1 MKPFTDRR
9 KGEAP
14 MFIFPEEIR
23 KAYEAIPIPQVFYQ
37 FIDGKVVPLLV
48 SDGFC
53 RLVKLDRDETM
64 KWLIGGQFER
74 MHPDDAGNVAHVSDD
89 FAHHRSGYNVIF
101 RARHEDGYHYVHAV
115 GEWMTMPDGTELAL
129 LTYADVSESSKEIA
143 ALTEKYHLFSQ
154 DVFYSD
160 PVTGLPNVNYIIR
173 FGDERV
179 HALRSAGKQPVLIYF
194 DVNSMQSYNNQ
205 YGFKKGDEL
214 LRLITSVL
222 QETFPDSLIV
232 RGVEDHFLVITVP
245 ESRTQL
251 CEKIEQAN
259 RRIRKEAYGNTTGVM
274 AGICEMTGDM
284 ICDEAWNHTRNAIQR
299 IGPDL
304 NRIWR
309 FWSPESDEQY
319 WNELYIVEHHEQA
332 LSSNWFRV
340 YYQGIAETETGKGA
354 ALEALARWVDPA
366 RGTISPAEFIP
377 VLQKYHLLYKLDLH
391 IFEQVCREISVRYE
405 NGLPLVPVSVNFAR
419 QDFDHVDMVAELNR
433 IVDSYDIGRYGIGK
447 DYFIIEI
454 TEQDMATAP
463 ERFYKQLAAL
473 RSDGFRVWLDDFGSA
488 YSSLNVFSKMD
499 VDLIKF
505 DMDLVR
511 NLDGKNNVNREI
523 LQAITGI
530 CRKLGIH
537 TLAEGV
543 ETEEQKEF
551 LISIGCELSQ
561 GYLYHRPEPL
571 EQILYK
577 RRNGLQLR
585 EMISDERR
593 KQLI

>member
-1 MKPFTDRR
+1 
-9 KGEAP
+9 
-14 MFIFPEEIR
+14 
-23 KAYEAIPIPQVFYQ
+23 
-37 FIDGKVVPLLV
+37 
-48 SDGFC
+48 
-53 RLVKLDRDETM
+53 
-64 KWLIGGQFER
+64 
-74 MHPDDAGNVAHVSDD
+74 
-89 FAHHRSGYNVIF
+89 
-101 RARHEDGYHYVHAV
+101 
-115 GEWMTMPDGTELAL
+115 
-129 LTYADVSESSKEIA
+129 
-143 ALTEKYHLFSQ
+143 
-154 DVFYSD
+154 
-160 PVTGLPNVNYIIR
+160 
-173 FGDERV
+173 
-179 HALRSAGKQPVLIYF
+179 
-194 DVNSMQSYNNQ
+194 
-205 YGFKKGDEL
+205 
-214 LRLITSVL
+214 
-222 QETFPDSLIV
+222 
-232 RGVEDHFLVITVP
+232 
-245 ESRTQL
+245 
-251 CEKIEQAN
+251 
-259 RRIRKEAYGNTTGVM
+259 
-274 AGICEMTGDM
+274 MTGDM
-284 ICDEAWNHTRNAIQR
+284 ICDDAWNHTRNAIRR

-304 NRIWR
+304 NRIWL
-309 FWSPESDEQY
+309 FWSPEADELY

-340 YYQGIAETETGKGA
+340 YYQGIAETQTGKGA

-366 RGTISPAEFIP
+366 RGTISPADFIP
-377 VLQKYHLLYKLDLH
+377 ALRIYHLLYKLDLY

-419 QDFDHVDMVAELNR
+419 QDFDHMDMVSELNR

-463 ERFYKQLAAL
+463 ERFYEQLSAL
-473 RSDGFRVWLDDFGSA
+473 RSGGFRVWLDDFGSA
-488 YSSLNVFSKMD
+488 YSSLNVFSKID

-511 NLDGKNNVNREI
+511 DLDGKNNVNREI

-551 LISIGCELSQ
+551 LIRIGCELSH
-561 GYLYHRPEPL
+561 GYLFHRPEPL

-577 RRNGLQLR
+577 RQNGLQLR

>member
-1 MKPFTDRR
+1 
-9 KGEAP
+9 
-14 MFIFPEEIR
+14 MFVFPEEIR
-23 KAYEAIPIPQVFYQ
+23 KAYEAIPIPMVIDQL
-37 FIDGKVVPLLV
+37 IDGKVVPLLV

-53 RLVKLDRDETM
+53 RLVKLNRDAAM
-64 KWLIGGQFER
+64 KWFTGGQFER
-74 MHPDDAGNVAHVSDD
+74 IHPDDAGNVAHVSDD
-89 FAHHRSGYNVIF
+89 FANHRSGYNVFF
-101 RARHEDGYHYVHAV
+101 RARHADGYHYIHAV
-115 GEWMTMPDGTELAL
+115 GEWMTMPDGAELAL
-129 LTYADVSESSKEIA
+129 LTYTDVSESSKEIA
-143 ALTEKYHLFSQ
+143 VMTEKYHLFRK
-154 DVFYSD
+154 DEFYSD
-160 PVTGLPNVNYIIR
+160 PVTGLPNINYLIK

-214 LRLITSVL
+214 LCLISAVL
-222 QETFPDSLIV
+222 QETFPGSLIV
-232 RGVEDHFLVITVP
+232 RGVEDHIILITDP
-245 ESRTQL
+245 ESRMKL

-259 RRIRKEAYGNTTGVM
+259 RRIRKEAYGNTTGIM

-284 ICDEAWNHTRNAIQR
+284 RCAEAMEHTRHAVRR
-299 IGPDL
+299 IGSDL
-304 NRIWR
+304 NKVWR
-309 FWSPESDEQY
+309 FWSPDADEQY
-319 WNELYIVEHHEQA
+319 WKQLYIVENHEQA
-332 LSSNWFRV
+332 LSNNWFRV
-340 YYQGIAETETGKGA
+340 YYQGIAETETGRGA
-354 ALEALARWVDPA
+354 ALEALARWADPV
-366 RGTISPAEFIP
+366 RGTISPADFIP
-377 VLQKYHLLYKLDLH
+377 TLRKYHLLYKLDLY
-391 IFEQVCREISVRYE
+391 IFEQVCREIGVRYE

-433 IVDSYDIGRYGIGK
+433 IVDSYDIDRFGIGK

-463 ERFYKQLAAL
+463 ERFYEQLAAL

-511 NLDGKNNVNREI
+511 NLDGKNKVNREI
-523 LQAITGI
+523 LKAITGI

-577 RRNGLQLR
+577 RQNGQRLR

>member
-1 MKPFTDRR
+1 MYV
-9 KGEAP
+9 
-14 MFIFPEEIR
+14 FPEELR
-23 KAYEAIPIPQVFYQ
+23 KAYEAIPTPLVFYQ
-37 FIDGKVVPLLV
+37 FVDEKVVPLLV

-53 RLVKLDRDETM
+53 RLVKQDREKTI

-74 MHPDDAGNVAHVSDD
+74 LHPDDAGNVAHVSDD
-89 FAHHRSGYNVIF
+89 FAHHRSGYNVFF
-101 RARHEDGYHYVHAV
+101 RARHSDGYHYIHAV

-129 LTYADVSESSKEIA
+129 LIYTDVSKSSKEIA
-143 ALTEKYHLFSQ
+143 AMTEKYNLFRQ

-160 PVTGLPNVNYIIR
+160 SMTGLPNINYLLK

-179 HALRSAGKQPVLIYF
+179 HALRSAGKQPALIFF
-194 DVNSMQSYNNQ
+194 DVKSMQSYNNQ
-205 YGFKKGDEL
+205 YGFEKGNEL
-214 LRLITSVL
+214 ICLIASVL
-222 QETFPDSLIV
+222 QETFPDALIV
-232 RGVEDHFLVITVP
+232 RGVEDHIILITVP
-245 ESRTQL
+245 ESRLQL
-251 CEKIEQAN
+251 CERIEQAN
-259 RRIRKEAYGNTTGVM
+259 RRIRREAYGNTTGVA
-274 AGICEMTGDM
+274 AGICEMTGNM
-284 ICDEAWNHTRNAIQR
+284 RCAEAMDHTRHAVRR
-299 IGPDL
+299 IGSDL
-304 NRIWR
+304 NRVWR
-309 FWSPESDEQY
+309 FWSPDADEQY
-319 WNELYIVEHHEQA
+319 WNQMYIVENHELA
-332 LSSNWFRV
+332 LENNWFRV
-340 YYQGIAETETGKGA
+340 YYQGIAETATGRGA
-354 ALEALARWVDPA
+354 ALEALARWVDPI
-366 RGTISPAEFIP
+366 RGIISPADFIP
-377 VLQKYHLLYKLDLH
+377 TLQKYHLLHKLDLY
-391 IFEQVCREISVRYE
+391 IFEQVCREISVRHE

-463 ERFYKQLAAL
+463 ERFYEQLAML
-473 RSDGFRVWLDDFGSA
+473 RSGGFRVWLDDFGSA

-505 DMDLVR
+505 DMELVR
-511 NLDGKNNVNREI
+511 NLNGKNNANREI
-523 LQAITGI
+523 LQAITEI
-530 CRKLGIH
+530 CRKRGIH

-551 LISIGCELSQ
+551 LIRIGCELSQ

-577 RRNGLQLR
+577 RQYGHRQR

>member
-1 MKPFTDRR
+1 MYV
-9 KGEAP
+9 
-14 MFIFPEEIR
+14 FPEGIR
-23 KAYEAIPIPQVFYQ
+23 KAYEAIPVPLVFYQ
-37 FIDGKVVPLLV
+37 FIDEKVVPLLV

-53 RLVKLDRDETM
+53 RLVEQDRKKTM
-64 KWLIGGQFER
+64 KWLIGGQYER
-74 MHPDDAGNVAHVSDD
+74 LHPDDAGNVAHVSDD
-89 FAHHRSGYNVIF
+89 FSHRRSGYNVIF
-101 RARHEDGYHYVHAV
+101 RARHNDGYHYIHAV

-129 LTYADVSESSKEIA
+129 LTYTDISQSSKEIA
-143 ALTEKYHLFSQ
+143 VMTERYNLFRQ
-154 DVFYSD
+154 DEFYSD
-160 PVTGLPNVNYIIR
+160 SMTGLPNINYLNK

-179 HALRSAGKQPVLIYF
+179 HALRSAGKQPALVYF
-194 DVNSMQSYNNQ
+194 DVKSMQSYNNQ
-205 YGFKKGDEL
+205 YGFEKGNEL
-214 LRLITSVL
+214 IRLIAAVL

-232 RGVEDHFLVITVP
+232 RGVEDHIILITDP
-245 ESRTQL
+245 ESRAKL

-259 RRIRKEAYGNTTGVM
+259 RRIRKESCGNTTGVA

-284 ICDEAWNHTRNAIQR
+284 RCAEAMDHTRHAVRR
-299 IGPDL
+299 IGSDL
-304 NRIWR
+304 NKVWR
-309 FWSPESDEQY
+309 FWSPDADEQY
-319 WNELYIVEHHEQA
+319 WNQMYIVENHELA
-332 LSSNWFRV
+332 LNSNWFRI
-340 YYQGIAETETGKGA
+340 YYQGIAETETGRGA
-354 ALEALARWVDPA
+354 ALEALARWVDPV
-366 RGTISPAEFIP
+366 RGTISPAVFIP
-377 VLQKYHLLYKLDLH
+377 TLQKYHLLHKLDLY
-391 IFEQVCREISVRYE
+391 IFEQVCREISIRHK

-447 DYFIIEI
+447 DFFVIEI

-463 ERFYKQLAAL
+463 ERFYEQLAAL
-473 RSDGFRVWLDDFGSA
+473 RSSGFRVWLDDFGSA

-511 NLDGKNNVNREI
+511 NLDGKNNANREI
-523 LQAITGI
+523 LQAITEI
-530 CRKLGIH
+530 CRKRGIH

-551 LISIGCELSQ
+551 LIRIGCELSQ

-577 RRNGLQLR
+577 RQYGHRQR

>member
-1 MKPFTDRR
+1 MYV
-9 KGEAP
+9 
-14 MFIFPEEIR
+14 FPGEIR
-23 KAYEAIPIPQVFYQ
+23 KVYEAIPIPMVFYQ
-37 FIDGKVVPLLV
+37 FIDEKVVPLLV

-53 RLVKLDRDETM
+53 RLVELDREKTM

-74 MHPDDAGNVAHVSDD
+74 IHPDDAGNVAHVSDD
-89 FAHHRSGYNVIF
+89 FARHRSGYDVFF
-101 RARHEDGYHYVHAV
+101 RARHADGYHYIHAV
-115 GEWMTMPDGTELAL
+115 GEWMAMSDGTELAL
-129 LTYADVSESSKEIA
+129 LTYSDISESGKAVA
-143 ALTEKYHLFSQ
+143 ALTERYNLFRQ
-154 DVFYSD
+154 DEFYSD
-160 PVTGLPNVNYIIR
+160 PVTGLPNINYLVK

-179 HALRSAGKQPVLIYF
+179 HALRSAGKQPALVYF
-194 DVNSMQSYNNQ
+194 DVNAMQSYNNQ
-205 YGFKKGDEL
+205 YGIKKGDEL
-214 LRLITSVL
+214 ICLIASVL

-232 RGVEDHFLVITVP
+232 RGVEDHIILITDL
-245 ESRTQL
+245 ESKGRL

-259 RRIRKEAYGNTTGVM
+259 RRIRREAYGNTTGVV

-284 ICDEAWNHTRNAIQR
+284 RCAEAMDHTRHAVRR
-299 IGPDL
+299 IGSDL
-304 NRIWR
+304 NRVWR
-309 FWSPESDEQY
+309 FWSPDADEQY
-319 WNELYIVEHHEQA
+319 WNELYIVENHEQA

-340 YYQGIAETETGKGA
+340 YYQGIAETETGRGA
-354 ALEALARWVDPA
+354 ALEALARWVDPV
-366 RGTISPAEFIP
+366 RGTISPADFIP
-377 VLQKYHLLYKLDLH
+377 TMQKYHLLHKLDLY
-391 IFEQVCREISVRYE
+391 IFEQVCREISIRVE
-405 NGLPLVPVSVNFAR
+405 NSLPLVPVSVNFAR

-463 ERFYKQLAAL
+463 ERFYEKLAAL
-473 RSDGFRVWLDDFGSA
+473 RSSGFRVWLDDFGSA
-488 YSSLNVFSKMD
+488 YSSLNMIGKLD

-505 DMDLVR
+505 DMELVR
-511 NLDGKNNVNREI
+511 NLNGKNNANREI
-523 LQAITGI
+523 LKAITEI

-551 LISIGCELSQ
+551 LIQIGCELSQ

-571 EQILYK
+571 EQVLYK
-577 RRNGLQLR
+577 RQNGHRQR

>member
-1 MKPFTDRR
+1 
-9 KGEAP
+9 
-14 MFIFPEEIR
+14 MFVFPEEIR
-23 KAYEAIPIPQVFYQ
+23 KAYEAIPIPLVIDQL
-37 FIDGKVVPLLV
+37 IDGKVVPLLV

-53 RLVKLDRDETM
+53 RLVELDRDAAM
-64 KWLIGGQFER
+64 KWFIGGQFER
-74 MHPDDAGNVAHVSDD
+74 IHPDDAGNVAHVSDD
-89 FAHHRSGYNVIF
+89 FAHHRSGYNVFF
-101 RARHEDGYHYVHAV
+101 RARHTDGYHYIHAV

-129 LTYADVSESSKEIA
+129 LTYTDVSESSKEIA
-143 ALTEKYHLFSQ
+143 VMTEKYHLFRQ
-154 DVFYSD
+154 DEFYSD
-160 PVTGLPNVNYIIR
+160 PVTGLPNINYLIK

-214 LRLITSVL
+214 LCLISAVL
-222 QETFPDSLIV
+222 QETFPGSLIV
-232 RGVEDHFLVITVP
+232 RGVEDHIILITDP
-245 ESRTQL
+245 ESRMKL

-259 RRIRKEAYGNTTGVM
+259 RRIRKEAYGNTTGIM

-284 ICDEAWNHTRNAIQR
+284 RCAEAMDHTRHAVRR
-299 IGPDL
+299 IGSDL
-304 NRIWR
+304 NKVWR
-309 FWSPESDEQY
+309 FWSPDADEQY
-319 WNELYIVEHHEQA
+319 WKQLYIVENHEQA
-332 LSSNWFRV
+332 LSNNWFRV

-354 ALEALARWVDPA
+354 ALEALARWVDPV
-366 RGTISPAEFIP
+366 RGTISPADFIP
-377 VLQKYHLLYKLDLH
+377 ALQKYHLLYKLDLY
-391 IFEQVCREISVRYE
+391 IFEQVCREIGVRYE

-433 IVDSYDIGRYGIGK
+433 IVDSYDIDRFGIGK

-463 ERFYKQLAAL
+463 ERFYEQLAAL
-473 RSDGFRVWLDDFGSA
+473 RSDGFRIWLDDFGSA

-511 NLDGKNNVNREI
+511 DLDGKNKVNREI
-523 LQAITGI
+523 LKAITGI
-530 CRKLGIH
+530 CRKRGIH

-551 LISIGCELSQ
+551 LIRIGCELSQ

-571 EQILYK
+571 EQMLYK
-577 RRNGLQLR
+577 LQNGQRLR

>member
-1 MKPFTDRR
+1 
-9 KGEAP
+9 
-14 MFIFPEEIR
+14 MFVFPDELR
-23 KAYEAIPIPQVFYQ
+23 KAYEAIPLPQVFYQ
-37 FIDGKVVPLLV
+37 FIDEKVVPVLV

-53 RLVKLDRDETM
+53 RLVGMDREETM
-64 KWLIGGQFER
+64 KWLVGGQFER
-74 MHPDDAGNVAHVSDD
+74 MHPDDAGNVAHVSDE
-89 FAHHRSGYNVIF
+89 FAHHRSGYDVIF
-101 RARHEDGYHYVHAV
+101 RARHEDGYHYIHAA
-115 GEWMTMPDGTELAL
+115 GEWMTMPDGTELAV
-129 LTYADVSESSKEIA
+129 LTYMDVSQSVKEITT
-143 ALTEKYHLFSQ
+143 LTEKYNMFRQ
-154 DVFYSD
+154 DEFYSD
-160 PVTGLPNVNYIIR
+160 PMTGLPNINYLFK

-179 HALRSAGKQPVLIYF
+179 HALRAAGKQPMLIHF

-214 LRLITSVL
+214 ICLIAAVL

-232 RGVEDHFLVITVP
+232 RGVEDHIILITDP
-245 ESRTQL
+245 ENRMQL
-251 CEKIEQAN
+251 CERIEHAN
-259 RRIRKEAYGNTTGVM
+259 RRIRKEAYGNTTGVV

-284 ICDEAWNHTRNAIQR
+284 RCAEAMDHTRHAVRR
-299 IGPDL
+299 IGSDL
-304 NRIWR
+304 NRVWR
-309 FWSPESDEQY
+309 FWSPDADEQY
-319 WNELYIVEHHEQA
+319 WNQMYIVENHELA
-332 LSSNWFRV
+332 LNSNWFRV

-354 ALEALARWVDPA
+354 ALEALARWVDPV
-366 RGTISPAEFIP
+366 RGTISPAVFIP
-377 VLQKYHLLYKLDLH
+377 TLQKYHLLHKLDLY
-391 IFEQVCREISVRYE
+391 IFEQVCKEISVRHE

-419 QDFDHVDMVAELNR
+419 QDFDHMDMVAELNR
-433 IVDSYDIGRYGIGK
+433 IVESYEIGRYGIGK

-463 ERFYKQLAAL
+463 KRFYDQLAAL
-473 RSDGFRVWLDDFGSA
+473 RSSGFRIWLDDFGSA

-543 ETEEQKEF
+543 ETEEQREF
-551 LISIGCELSQ
+551 LIRIGCELSQ

-577 RRNGLQLR
+577 RQNGHRQR

>member
-1 MKPFTDRR
+1 MYV
-9 KGEAP
+9 
-14 MFIFPEEIR
+14 FPGEIR
-23 KAYEAIPIPQVFYQ
+23 KVYEAIPIPMVFYQ

-53 RLVKLDRDETM
+53 RLVELDREKTM

-74 MHPDDAGNVAHVSDD
+74 IHPDDAGKVAHVSDD
-89 FAHHRSGYNVIF
+89 FAHHRSGYNVLF
-101 RARHEDGYHYVHAV
+101 RARHADGYHFIHAV
-115 GEWMTMPDGTELAL
+115 GEWMAMQDGTELAL
-129 LTYADVSESSKEIA
+129 LTYTDVSNSSKEITTM
-143 ALTEKYHLFSQ
+143 TERYNLFRQ
-154 DVFYSD
+154 DEFYSD
-160 PVTGLPNVNYIIR
+160 SMTGLPNINYLVK

-179 HALRSAGKQPVLIYF
+179 HALRSAGKQPALVYF
-194 DVNSMQSYNNQ
+194 DVNAMQSYNNQ
-205 YGFKKGDEL
+205 YGIKKGDEL
-214 LRLITSVL
+214 ICLVASVL

-232 RGVEDHFLVITVP
+232 RGVEDHIILIMAL
-245 ESRTQL
+245 ENKGLL
-251 CEKIEQAN
+251 CKKIEHAN
-259 RRIRKEAYGNTTGVM
+259 RRIRREAYGNTTGIV

-284 ICDEAWNHTRNAIQR
+284 RCVEAMNHTRHAVRR
-299 IGPDL
+299 IGSDL
-304 NRIWR
+304 NRVWL
-309 FWSPESDEQY
+309 FWSPDADEQY
-319 WNELYIVEHHEQA
+319 WNELYIVENHEHA
-332 LSSNWFRV
+332 LSNNWFRV
-340 YYQGIAETETGKGA
+340 YYQGIAETETGRGA
-354 ALEALARWVDPA
+354 ALEALARWVDPV
-366 RGTISPAEFIP
+366 RGTISPADFIP
-377 VLQKYHLLYKLDLH
+377 TLQKYHLLHKLDLYM
-391 IFEQVCREISVRYE
+391 FEQVCREISVRVE

-419 QDFDHVDMVAELNR
+419 QDFDHVDMVTELNR

-463 ERFYKQLAAL
+463 ERFYEKLAAL
-473 RSDGFRVWLDDFGSA
+473 RSSGFRVWLDDFGSA
-488 YSSLNVFSKMD
+488 YSSLNMIGKMD

-511 NLDGKNNVNREI
+511 NLNGKNSASREI
-523 LQAITGI
+523 LKAITEI

-551 LISIGCELSQ
+551 LIQIGCELSQ

-577 RRNGLQLR
+577 RQNGHRLR

>member
-1 MKPFTDRR
+1 
-9 KGEAP
+9 
-14 MFIFPEEIR
+14 MFVFPEEIR
-23 KAYEAIPIPQVFYQ
+23 KAYEAIPIPIVIDQL
-37 FIDGKVVPLLV
+37 IDGKVVPLLV

-53 RLVKLDRDETM
+53 RLVELNRDATM
-64 KWLIGGQFER
+64 KWFTGGQFER
-74 MHPDDAGNVAHVSDD
+74 IHPDDAGNVAHVSDD
-89 FAHHRSGYNVIF
+89 FANHRSGYNVFF
-101 RARHEDGYHYVHAV
+101 RARHADGYHYIHAV
-115 GEWMTMPDGTELAL
+115 GEWMTMPDGAELAL
-129 LTYADVSESSKEIA
+129 LTYTDVSESIKEIA
-143 ALTEKYHLFSQ
+143 VMTEKYHLFRQ
-154 DVFYSD
+154 DEFYSD
-160 PVTGLPNVNYIIR
+160 PVTGLPNINYLNK

-179 HALRSAGKQPVLIYF
+179 HALRSAGKQPTLIYF
-194 DVNSMQSYNNQ
+194 DVNSMQSYNSQ

-214 LRLITSVL
+214 LCLITSVL
-222 QETFPDSLIV
+222 QETFPGSLIV
-232 RGVEDHFLVITVP
+232 RGVEDHLILITAP
-245 ESRTQL
+245 ESRMQL
-251 CEKIEQAN
+251 CEKIEHAN
-259 RRIRKEAYGNTTGVM
+259 RRIRKEAYGNTTGIV

-284 ICDEAWNHTRNAIQR
+284 RCADAMDHTRHAVR
-299 IGPDL
+299 RVGSDL
-304 NRIWR
+304 NKVWR
-309 FWSPESDEQY
+309 FWSPDADEQY
-319 WNELYIVEHHEQA
+319 WNELYIVENHEQA
-332 LSSNWFRV
+332 LNNNWFRV
-340 YYQGIAETETGKGA
+340 YYQGIAETETGLGA
-354 ALEALARWVDPA
+354 AFEALARWVDPV
-366 RGTISPAEFIP
+366 RGIISPAEFIP
-377 VLQKYHLLYKLDLH
+377 VLQKYHLLYKLDLY
-391 IFEQVCREISVRYE
+391 IFEQVCREIGVRHE

-463 ERFYKQLAAL
+463 ERFYEQLAAL

-488 YSSLNVFSKMD
+488 YSSLNVFSKME

-511 NLDGKNNVNREI
+511 NLDEKNNVNREI

-543 ETEEQKEF
+543 ETEEQKVF

-571 EQILYK
+571 EQMLYK
-577 RRNGLQLR
+577 LQNGQRLH

>member
-1 MKPFTDRR
+1 
-9 KGEAP
+9 
-14 MFIFPEEIR
+14 MFIFPEELR
-23 KAYEAIPIPQVFYQ
+23 KAYEAIPLPLVIDQ

-53 RLVKLDRDETM
+53 RLVELDRDAAM
-64 KWLIGGQFER
+64 KWFAGGQFER
-74 MHPDDAGNVAHVSDD
+74 LHPDDVGNVAHVSDD
-89 FAHHRSGYNVIF
+89 FAHHRSGYNVFF
-101 RARHEDGYHYVHAV
+101 RARHGDGYHYIHAV
-115 GEWMTMPDGTELAL
+115 GEWMTMPDSTELAL
-129 LTYADVSESSKEIA
+129 LTYTDVSESSKAVAI
-143 ALTEKYHLFSQ
+143 LTEKYNLFRQ
-154 DVFYSD
+154 DEFYSD

-179 HALRSAGKQPVLIYF
+179 HALRSAGKQPALVYF
-194 DVNSMQSYNNQ
+194 DVNAMQSYNNQ

-214 LRLITSVL
+214 LRLIAAVL

-232 RGVEDHFLVITVP
+232 RGVEDHIILINVP

-259 RRIRKEAYGNTTGVM
+259 RRIRREAYGNTTGVV

-284 ICDEAWNHTRNAIQR
+284 RCVEAMDHTRHAVRR
-299 IGPDL
+299 IGPNL
-304 NRIWR
+304 NRVWR
-309 FWSPESDEQY
+309 FWSPDADEQY

-332 LSSNWFRV
+332 LNNNWFRV
-340 YYQGIAETETGKGA
+340 YYQGIAETETGLGA
-354 ALEALARWVDPA
+354 AFEALARWVDPV
-366 RGTISPAEFIP
+366 RGTISPADFIP
-377 VLQKYHLLYKLDLH
+377 TLQKYHLLYKLDLY
-391 IFEQVCREISVRYE
+391 IFEQVCREIGIRHE

-433 IVDSYDIGRYGIGK
+433 IVGSYEISRYGIGK

-463 ERFYKQLAAL
+463 ERFYEQLAAL
-473 RSDGFRVWLDDFGSA
+473 RSCGFRIWLDDFGSA

-511 NLDGKNNVNREI
+511 NLDRKSNANREI
-523 LQAITGI
+523 LKAITGI

-551 LISIGCELSQ
+551 LVRIGCELSQ

-577 RRNGLQLR
+577 RQNGHRER